1 MIYMSD
7 KLKSTL
13 DVAMG
18 RMKQMLGEE
27 KKKLSDDQKSRIAE
41 VRKVYEAKVAE
52 KKILLAGAEELS
64 MELQDLNREKEEK
77 IKAIHQ
83 EVKVG
88 K

>member
-1 MIYMSD
+1 MSD

-27 KKKLSDDQKSRIAE
+27 EKKLSDDQKSRISV
-41 VRKVYEAKVAE
+41 VRQEYEAKVAE

-64 MELQDLNREKEEK
+64 IELQELNRKKEEK

-83 EVKVG
+83 EVKEG

>member
-1 MIYMSD
+1 MSD

-27 KKKLSDDQKSRIAE
+27 EKKLSDDQKSRIAE
-41 VRKVYEAKVAE
+41 VRKVYEAKFAE

>member
-1 MIYMSD
+1 MSD

-27 KKKLSDDQKSRIAE
+27 EKKLSDDQKRRIAE
-41 VRKVYEAKVAE
+41 VRQEYEAKVAE
-52 KKILLAGAEELS
+52 KQILLAGAEELS
-64 MELQDLNREKEEK
+64 MELQELNRKKEEK

-83 EVKVG
+83 EVKEG

>member
-1 MIYMSD
+1 MSNQ
-7 KLKSTL
+7 LKSTL

-27 KKKLSDDQKSRIAE
+27 ENDLTDSQKRRIAE
-41 VRKVYEAKVAE
+41 VRKEYEAKVAE

-64 MELQDLNREKEEK
+64 VELQELNRKKEEK

-83 EVKVG
+83 EVKKG